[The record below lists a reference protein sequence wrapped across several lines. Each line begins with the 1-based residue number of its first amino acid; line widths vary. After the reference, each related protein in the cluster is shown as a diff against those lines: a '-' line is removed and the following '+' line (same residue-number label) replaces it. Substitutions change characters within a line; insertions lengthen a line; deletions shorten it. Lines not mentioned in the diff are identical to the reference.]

1 MTSLLTGAI
10 AEPALAD
17 LFDPLLTRIGW
28 TGVTDNPAV
37 KIGLALF
44 VANVASMLIGE
55 LVPKNFA
62 IAKPYAIAVLVAIP
76 MAFLN
81 RLLRPVILFLNRS
94 ANWTVRRFG
103 IEPRE
108 ELAGVRS
115 LEELELMIRS
125 SGKEGELDDA
135 ELSLL
140 TRAISFTEK
149 VAGDV
154 MVPRVAVDSLSRHD
168 SVADLRRLAR
178 DTGHSR
184 FPVTGEDLDEVV
196 GVVHVKDSFKVPP
209 ERRSIT
215 PVGHIAKPAL
225 AVPDSRPLDQ
235 LLIDMQRQSRALA
248 IVVDEYG
255 GTAGIITIEDLLEE
269 ILGEIA
275 DEHDPVDTNG
285 STLPAGNQREVQ
297 GQDQPPRPRGGIRPD
312 PARRPFRNPG
322 RLRHLP
328 AWAAFPSRAI
338 GSHYSG
344 WMLRG
349 HRDGRSPDRSGPT
362 HDPRGPVMNFSA
374 CFWMFVSADRQRI
387 LRGRRVRLH
396 RLPQGSNRE
405 GRHQARQG
413 GSRGDERVVRHP
425 GRRPSRHHPGNAAS
439 RFRGRTIGGA
449 VAGDSAL
456 GWLPISTSM
465 LHSIALVIAILI
477 VVFLHMV
484 IGEMAPKNI
493 AIATPERL
501 ALWLALPWRA
511 YMTVFRPLVFV
522 LNRDRQPHPADLR
535 SRTP

>member
-1 MTSLLTGAI
+1 MKRLAQEGDRRASSVDRSLRQLSFELSGAQLGITVTSLLTGAL

-17 LFDPLLTRIGW
+17 LFDPILTRIGW

-37 KIGLALF
+37 KVGLALF

-62 IAKPYAIAVLVAIP
+62 IAKPYTTAVFVAIP
-76 MAFLN
+76 MSFLN
-81 RLLRPVILFLNRS
+81 RLLRPIILFLNKA

-149 VAGDV
+149 VAADV

-178 DTGHSR
+178 ETGHSR
-184 FPVTGEDLDEVV
+184 FPVTGEDFDEVV

-225 AVPDSRPLDQ
+225 AIPDSRPLDQ

-275 DEHDPVDTNG
+275 DEHDPVDANG
-285 STLPAGNQREVQ
+285 FAPQSGNQREVP
-297 GQDQPPRPRGGIRPD
+297 GQINRHDLEEEFGLVLPDGHFETLGGFVISQLGRFPQPGDRVSYD
-312 PARRPFRNPG
+312 
-322 RLRHLP
+322 
-328 AWAAFPSRAI
+328 
-338 GSHYSG
+338 G
-344 WMLRG
+344 WMFEVLEM
-349 HRDGRSPDRSGPT
+349 DGRRIDRVTVTMPE
-362 HDPRGPVMNFSA
+362 
-374 CFWMFVSADRQRI
+374 
-387 LRGRRVRLH
+387 
-396 RLPQGSNRE
+396 GS
-405 GRHQARQG
+405 
-413 GSRGDERVVRHP
+413 S
-425 GRRPSRHHPGNAAS
+425 
-439 RFRGRTIGGA
+439 
-449 VAGDSAL
+449 
-456 GWLPISTSM
+456 
-465 LHSIALVIAILI
+465 
-477 VVFLHMV
+477 
-484 IGEMAPKNI
+484 
-493 AIATPERL
+493 
-501 ALWLALPWRA
+501 
-511 YMTVFRPLVFV
+511 
-522 LNRDRQPHPADLR
+522 
-535 SRTP
+535 